1 MTNQEIK
8 IDSLSQLDPE
18 VKDYEEKLFEE
29 AKKRA
34 EKILKKNKR
43 EINRLKSLYE
53 ESLLSGNKEQFIYA
67 LGKLRGIYKQS
78 TERGVL
84 EYCYETSRKAMFKI
98 IEEAKENDTD
108 NNI

>member
-1 MTNQEIK
+1 MNESKEIT
-8 IDSLSQLDPE
+8 IDSIDPDVE
-18 VKDYEEKLFEE
+18 KYEKRLQAE
-29 AKKRA
+29 AEKRA

-43 EINRLKSLYE
+43 EINRLKTLYE

-67 LGKLRGIYKQS
+67 LGKLRKIYKQS

-108 NNI
+108 INI

>member
-1 MTNQEIK
+1 MNESKEITNDS
-8 IDSLSQLDPE
+8 IDPDVE
-18 VKDYEEKLFEE
+18 KYEKRLQAE
-29 AKKRA
+29 AEKRA

-43 EINRLKSLYE
+43 EINRLKTLYE

-67 LGKLRGIYKQS
+67 LGKLRKIYKQS
-78 TERGVL
+78 TEHGVL

-108 NNI
+108 INI

>member
-1 MTNQEIK
+1 MTEPKEIT
-8 IDSLSQLDPE
+8 IDPDVE
-18 VKDYEEKLFEE
+18 KYEKGLQEE
-29 AKKRA
+29 AQKRA
-34 EKILKKNKR
+34 DKILKKHKR
-43 EINRLKSLYE
+43 EISRLKGLYE

-98 IEEAKENDTD
+98 IEEAKENDID
-108 NNI
+108 NKI